1 MAKIV
6 VTGCAGFIGAATS
19 LRLLEEGNE
28 VKGIDNLNDYYSVK
42 LKLARLQKLSTF
54 PNFVFE
60 ETDICDRESINMV
73 FSRFNPSI
81 VIHLAAQAGVRF
93 ALSNPYLYGDTNLVG
108 FLNVIEKSRESNV
121 SHFVY
126 ASSSSVYG
134 LNKCVPFTED
144 QVTQHPISLYA
155 ATKLA
160 NESIAH
166 AYAYSFNLRCT
177 GLRFFTVYGPWG
189 RPDMAPMKFANSILR
204 NEPINLFNS
213 GNHIRDFTYIDDIVD
228 GVVGMAFSSREKDS
242 EFNPMDPNPGLSPYP
257 SRLFNIG
264 GNSPV
269 VVTDFLDL
277 LESYL
282 GHKTLRILLPQ
293 QIGDVAAT
301 HASTS
306 SIQEAIGWSPKTNL
320 ETGLF
325 IFADWAKSH
334 PDLLS

>member
-1 MAKIV
+1 M
-6 VTGCAGFIGAATS
+6 TGCAGFIGAATA
-19 LRLLEEGNE
+19 LRLLEEGND
-28 VKGIDNLNDYYSVK
+28 VLGIDNLNDYYSVK
-42 LKLARLQKLSTF
+42 LKLARLQKLSAF
-54 PNFVFE
+54 PNFLFE
-60 ETDICDRESINMV
+60 KTDICDRDGIGFV
-73 FSRFNPSI
+73 FSKFNPSI

-108 FLNVIEKSRESNV
+108 FLNVIEKSREHNV

-134 LNKCVPFTED
+134 LNERVPFTED
-144 QVTQHPISLYA
+144 QVVQHPISLYA

-160 NESIAH
+160 NEAIAH
-166 AYAYSFNLRCT
+166 AYAYSFDLRCT

-204 NEPINLFNS
+204 NEPINLYNN

-228 GVVGMAFSSREKDS
+228 GVVGMAFSGRLKDA
-242 EFNPMDPNPGLSPYP
+242 EFNSMEPNPGLSPYP

-269 VVTDFLDL
+269 VITDFLDL
-277 LESYL
+277 LEGYL
-282 GHKTLRILLPQ
+282 GQKSSRIMLPH

-301 HASTS
+301 HASTN
-306 SIQEAIGWSPKTNL
+306 SIHDAIGWSAKTSL
-320 ETGLF
+320 ETGLSKL
-325 IFADWAKSH
+325 ALWAKSH

>member
-1 MAKIV
+1 MAKII

-19 LRLLEEGNE
+19 LRLLDEGND
-28 VKGIDNLNDYYSVK
+28 VTGIDNLNSYYSVK
-42 LKLARLQKLSTF
+42 LKLARLEKLRRF
-54 PNFVFE
+54 PNFSFE
-60 ETDICDRESINMV
+60 ETDICDRDSLGMV
-73 FSRFNPSI
+73 FSKFDSSI

-93 ALSNPYLYGDTNLVG
+93 ALTNPHSYGDTNLVG
-108 FLNVIEKSRESNV
+108 FLNVIEKAREFNV

-134 LNKCVPFTED
+134 LNESVPFTED

-160 NESIAH
+160 NEAIAH
-166 AYAYSFNLRCT
+166 AYAYSFDLRCT

-189 RPDMAPMKFANSILR
+189 RPDMAPMKFANSILK

-228 GVVGMAFSSREKDS
+228 GVVGIAFSGRETDS
-242 EFNPMDPNPGLSPYP
+242 EFNPREPNPRLSPYP

-269 VVTDFLDL
+269 VIRDFLDL
-277 LESYL
+277 LEGFL
-282 GHKTLRILLPQ
+282 GQKTLRILLPQ
-293 QIGDVAAT
+293 QIGDVTAT
-301 HASTS
+301 HANTK
-306 SIQEAIGWSPKTNL
+306 SIHDAIGWSAKTNL
-320 ETGLF
+320 ENGLSK
-325 IFADWAKSH
+325 FALWVKSH
-334 PDLLS
+334 PDLIS